1 MYNKGINRENLGE
14 YPKALHLLFYALSL
28 KSSSLKIYKAVA
40 RVYAKNKNYLNSLDY
55 YSKAMYKYKND
66 AELYALKADIH
77 RKIKEYDLAIK
88 HYDEAIKLDYNN
100 NEYYLTRF
108 IIYLYCLLN

>member
-28 KSSSLKIYKAVA
+28 KSRSLKIYKAIA
-40 RVYAKNKNYLNSLDY
+40 RVYAKNKNYLNALDY
-55 YSKAMYKYKND
+55 YSKAMIKYENN

-77 RKIKEYDLAIK
+77 RKIKQYDLAIK
-88 HYDEAIKLDYNN
+88 HYDQAIKLDYNN
-100 NEYYLTRF
+100 NEYYIKRAFLK
-108 IIYLYCLLN
+108 YY